1 MRFPAARE
9 TFETETEPAE
19 MKKKTAKTTSSA
31 AAEAEMEP
39 TEESAELEPIDWKE
53 VCASAENFVREHP
66 AAAVVIAA
74 SVGFVVGRMFR

>member
-1 MRFPAARE
+1 MRFPAARDIIKPE
-9 TFETETEPAE
+9 TDLPT
-19 MKKKTAKTTSSA
+19 MKKKTARTTSPA

-39 TEESAELEPIDWKE
+39 TEESAEIEPIDWKE
-53 VCASAENFVREHP
+53 VCASAETFVREHP